1 MSDTTS
7 YNQRRVPQSTHVLFS
22 LRELVECLGLLSD
35 EVADACPEH
44 LALRPRSLG
53 RPRRED
59 TARPIRT
66 VLRPGSR
73 AAVQLV
79 LSLEQLELELPG
91 LLLGLRQL
99 RRQPAVLVQ
108 RRPRAVHGRLEL
120 PHGHAHQLH
129 VIVCHLF
136 ASGFQHCSSPQP
148 TKRSITAR
156 TSTASSHLQLQLLWR
171 TSICATH
178 YLVCWYIRYCRIA
191 SHSKSSISGQVND
204 SPSSPEPWRRELSA
218 TRTAVR
224 PMHLLRKK

>member
-1 MSDTTS
+1 MRARSCQCATQSLMSDTTS

-156 TSTASSHLQLQLLWR
+156 TSTASSHLQLQAFVAHINLCDTLLGV
-171 TSICATH
+171 
-178 YLVCWYIRYCRIA
+178 LVHTLLSDC
-191 SHSKSSISGQVND
+191 Q
-204 SPSSPEPWRRELSA
+204 PFEEL
-218 TRTAVR
+218 
-224 PMHLLRKK
+224 H